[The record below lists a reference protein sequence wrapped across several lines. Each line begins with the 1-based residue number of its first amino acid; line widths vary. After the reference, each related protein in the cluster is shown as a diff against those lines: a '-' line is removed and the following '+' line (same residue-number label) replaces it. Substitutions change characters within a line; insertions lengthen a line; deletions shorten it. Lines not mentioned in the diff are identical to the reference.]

1 VSAFHHLFH
10 NAWLWGALA
19 LSLAL
24 HFAVIYVPFLQK
36 AFSTVSLTT
45 ADWLRCAAVA
55 SSVLWLREFS
65 KLITRFLLSNA
76 RERRRSEGR
85 GAIREHHHSARQG

>member
-1 VSAFHHLFH
+1 MKRKAGPRTIDNSRPTNAFHRLFH
-10 NAWLWGALA
+10 NAWLWSALG

-24 HFAVIYVPFLQK
+24 HFTVIYVPFLQK

-55 SSVLWLREFS
+55 SSLLWLRELS
-65 KLITRFLLSNA
+65 KLVTWSRRDVAA
-76 RERRRSEGR
+76 R
-85 GAIREHHHSARQG
+85 A